1 VSVGPF
7 ELFIIIVV
15 AIVVAVFVVR
25 SLMTR

>member
-1 VSVGPF
+1 MNVGPV

-25 SLMTR
+25 ALMTR

>member
-1 VSVGPF
+1 MNVGPL

>member
-25 SLMTR
+25 ALMTR